1 MTRTN
6 YLEVARVALCT
17 YDSLLLRVL
26 LTTHLEVAGVAL
38 CTYDSLLLRARTT
51 YLEVARVALVQ
62 TEVAPQRVAAQLE
75 HAQVL
80 VK

>member
-26 LTTHLEVAGVAL
+26 LTTHLEVA
-38 CTYDSLLLRARTT
+38 
-51 YLEVARVALVQ
+51 RVALVQ